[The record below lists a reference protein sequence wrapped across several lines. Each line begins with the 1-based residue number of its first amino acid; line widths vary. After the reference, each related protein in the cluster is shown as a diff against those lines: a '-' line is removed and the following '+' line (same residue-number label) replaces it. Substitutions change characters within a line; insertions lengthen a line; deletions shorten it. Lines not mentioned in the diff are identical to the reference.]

1 MGYYSNN
8 PDNFRRST
16 RNASSSSRTYDIE
29 VQGFYET
36 NIKLGALMTSD
47 PSFAQNFKKLLR
59 MVLSEARNKLSRDVK
74 AYMQSDPRRAS
85 RAVKYALYKR
95 IFGGNIS
102 ILGKRGGTAGRESTY
117 EPPRKLREG
126 QRGGNRIK
134 RVLGRSK
141 TEKYERNRLAKYY
154 GADRGFVLRFINAG
168 TSPRT
173 SRYGNRGS
181 IGATGWFGK
190 MAPWHMDTAAA
201 EVADAI
207 TEYINNISNK

>member
-16 RNASSSSRTYDIE
+16 RNASSTSRVYDIE
-29 VQGFYET
+29 VQGFDET

-59 MVLSEARNKLSRDVK
+59 IVLREARNKLSRDVK
-74 AYMQSDPRRAS
+74 AYMKSDPRRAS

-102 ILGKRGGTAGRESTY
+102 ILGKRGGTAGRASTY

-134 RVLGRSK
+134 RVA
-141 TEKYERNRLAKYY
+141 TNNRLAKYY

-168 TSPRT
+168 TSSRE
-173 SRYGNRGS
+173 SRYGNRGR
-181 IGATGWFGK
+181 IGATGWFGN

-207 TEYINNISNK
+207 TEYINNIGNK